1 MMQGIYSAV
10 CSTNKNTS
18 SSGVAIFTG
27 NAIHGGDA
35 SHYYRGKY
43 SIHRGNQISA
53 TIDVVKY
60 STLNNSIFGPINRF
74 QLTLNGIFDNGGFDL
89 SGPMEGRP
97 DVMITMSLRK
107 MDELA

>member
-10 CSTNKNTS
+10 CSSNKVTGIC
-18 SSGVAIFTG
+18 GVAIFTG

-35 SHYYRGKY
+35 SYYYRGKY
-43 SIHRGNQISA
+43 SIHRGSQVSA

-60 STLNNSIFGPINRF
+60 STINDSIFGPLNRF

-97 DVMITMSLRK
+97 DVTITMSLRK
-107 MDELA
+107 IDELA